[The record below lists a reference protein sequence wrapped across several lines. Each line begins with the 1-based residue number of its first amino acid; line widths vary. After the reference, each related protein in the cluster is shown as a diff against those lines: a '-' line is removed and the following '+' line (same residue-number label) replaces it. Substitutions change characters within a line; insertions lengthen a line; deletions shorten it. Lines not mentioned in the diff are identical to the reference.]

1 MAVPA
6 QNMISFLKLTRPVN
20 LLLIILVQGIIKY
33 GLLETLDVQVSLDNF
48 RFRLLVFATV
58 CIAAAGNVI
67 NDIFDVNIDRIN
79 KPQQVI
85 VGRRITEKS
94 AYNFYIILNILGVG
108 VGFYLSNL
116 LDHPGLAAVFIVIS
130 ALLYVYAT
138 QLKSI
143 LLLGNIL
150 ISVLV
155 ASSLLILIL
164 FDIFPAIDTELKES
178 QVLSSQTILMYA
190 GFAFY
195 INFIREIVKD
205 LQDIDGDKNGGCKTL
220 PIVLGR
226 RRTVNVVFVLGVIAL
241 LSLLI
246 YTYFVLYNY
255 QKVVFYFVFLMAAP
269 LLFFCI
275 KAWHAENNKHFG
287 VLSIILKVVMLT
299 GICSIIFYTEVIIK
313 L

>member
-150 ISVLV
+150 ISLLV

-178 QVLSSQTILMYA
+178 QVLSSQAILMYA
-190 GFAFY
+190 GFAFF

-205 LQDIDGDKNGGCKTL
+205 LQDIDGDKNGGRKTL

-241 LSLLI
+241 LCVLL

-255 QKVVFYFVFLMAAP
+255 QKVVLYFVFLVAAP
-269 LLFFCI
+269 ILFFCI
-275 KAWHAENNKHFG
+275 KAWNAENDKHFA
-287 VLSIILKVVMLT
+287 VLSIILKVVMFT
-299 GICSIIFYTEVIIK
+299 GICSIIFYAEVIIK

>member
-20 LLLIILVQGIIKY
+20 LLLIILVQGMIKY
-33 GLLETLDVQVSLDNF
+33 GLLEALDVQVSLDNF

-67 NDIFDVNIDRIN
+67 NDILDVNIDRIN
-79 KPQQVI
+79 KPQRVI
-85 VGRRITEKS
+85 VGKKISEKG

-108 VGFYLSNL
+108 VGFYLANL
-116 LDHPGLAAVFIVIS
+116 LDHPGLAAVFIIIS
-130 ALLYVYAT
+130 ALLYIYAS
-138 QLKSI
+138 QLKSV
-143 LLLGNIL
+143 LLVGNIL
-150 ISVLV
+150 ISLLV

-164 FDIFPAIDTELKES
+164 FDIFPAIDNEIKES
-178 QVLSSQTILMYA
+178 QILSSQVILMYA
-190 GFAFY
+190 GFAFF

-205 LQDIDGDKNGGCKTL
+205 LKDIDGDKNGGRKTL

-226 RRTVNVVFVLGVIAL
+226 RRTVNVVFVLGAIAL
-241 LSLLI
+241 LSLLL

-255 QKVVFYFVFLMAAP
+255 QKVVFYIVFLVAAP

-275 KAWHAENNKHFG
+275 KAWNAENNKHFA
-287 VLSIILKVVMLT
+287 VLSIILKLVMLA
-299 GICSIIFYTEVIIK
+299 GICSIIFYAEVVM
-313 L
+313 

>member
-85 VGRRITEKS
+85 VGRRITEKA

-164 FDIFPAIDTELKES
+164 FDIFPAIDTQLKES
-178 QVLSSQTILMYA
+178 QVLSSQAILMYA

>member
-20 LLLIILVQGIIKY
+20 LLLIILVQGMIKY
-33 GLLETLDVQVSLDNF
+33 GLLEALDVQVSLDNF

-67 NDIFDVNIDRIN
+67 NDILDVNIDRIN
-79 KPQQVI
+79 KPQRVI
-85 VGRRITEKS
+85 VGKKISEKG

-116 LDHPGLAAVFIVIS
+116 LGHPGLAAVFIVIS
-130 ALLYVYAT
+130 ALLYIYAS
-138 QLKSI
+138 QLKSV
-143 LLLGNIL
+143 LLVGNIL
-150 ISVLV
+150 ISLLV

-164 FDIFPAIDTELKES
+164 FDIFPAIDNEIKES
-178 QVLSSQTILMYA
+178 QILSSQVILMYA
-190 GFAFY
+190 GFAFF

-205 LQDIDGDKNGGCKTL
+205 LKDIDGDKNGGRKTL

-226 RRTVNVVFVLGVIAL
+226 RRTVNVVFVLGAIAL
-241 LSLLI
+241 LSLLL

-255 QKVVFYFVFLMAAP
+255 QKVVFYFVFLVAAP

-275 KAWHAENNKHFG
+275 KAWNAENDKHFA
-287 VLSIILKVVMLT
+287 VLSVILKVVMLT
-299 GICSIIFYTEVIIK
+299 GICSIIFYAEVVM
-313 L
+313 

>member
-138 QLKSI
+138 QLKSM

-150 ISVLV
+150 ISLLV

-178 QVLSSQTILMYA
+178 QVLSSQAILMYA
-190 GFAFY
+190 GFAFF

-205 LQDIDGDKNGGCKTL
+205 LQDIDGDKNGGRKTL

-241 LSLLI
+241 LCVLL

-255 QKVVFYFVFLMAAP
+255 QKVVLYFVFLVAAP
-269 LLFFCI
+269 ILFFCI
-275 KAWHAENNKHFG
+275 KAWNAENDKHFA

-299 GICSIIFYTEVIIK
+299 GICSIIFYAEVIIK

>member
-85 VGRRITEKS
+85 VGRRITEKA

-150 ISVLV
+150 ISLLV

-178 QVLSSQTILMYA
+178 QILSSQAILMYA

-205 LQDIDGDKNGGCKTL
+205 LQDIDGDKNGGRKTL

-241 LSLLI
+241 LCVLL

-255 QKVVFYFVFLMAAP
+255 QKVVLYFVFLVAAP
-269 LLFFCI
+269 ILFFCI
-275 KAWHAENNKHFG
+275 KAWNAENDKHFA
-287 VLSIILKVVMLT
+287 VLSIILKVVMFT
-299 GICSIIFYTEVIIK
+299 GICSIIFYAEVIIK

>member
-1 MAVPA
+1 M
-6 QNMISFLKLTRPVN
+6 SFLKLTRPVN

-138 QLKSI
+138 QLKSM

-150 ISVLV
+150 ISLLV

-178 QVLSSQTILMYA
+178 QVLSSQAILMYA
-190 GFAFY
+190 GFAFF

-205 LQDIDGDKNGGCKTL
+205 LQDIDGDKNGGRKTL

-241 LSLLI
+241 LCVLL

-255 QKVVFYFVFLMAAP
+255 QKVVLYFVFLVAAP
-269 LLFFCI
+269 ILFFCI
-275 KAWHAENNKHFG
+275 KAWNAENDKHFA
-287 VLSIILKVVMLT
+287 VLSIILKVVMFT
-299 GICSIIFYTEVIIK
+299 GICSIIFYAEVIIK

>member
-138 QLKSI
+138 QLKSM

-150 ISVLV
+150 ISLLV

-178 QVLSSQTILMYA
+178 QVLSSQAILMYA
-190 GFAFY
+190 GFAFF

-205 LQDIDGDKNGGCKTL
+205 LQDIDGDKNGGRKTL

-241 LSLLI
+241 LCVLL

-255 QKVVFYFVFLMAAP
+255 QKVVLYFVFLVAAP
-269 LLFFCI
+269 ILFFCI
-275 KAWHAENNKHFG
+275 KAWNAENDKHFA
-287 VLSIILKVVMLT
+287 VLSIILKVVMFT
-299 GICSIIFYTEVIIK
+299 GICSIIFYAEVIIK

>member
-6 QNMISFLKLTRPVN
+6 LNMISYLKLTRPFN

-85 VGRRITEKS
+85 VGRRITEKA

-138 QLKSI
+138 QLKSM

-150 ISVLV
+150 ISLLV

-164 FDIFPAIDTELKES
+164 FDIFPAIDTQLKES
-178 QVLSSQTILMYA
+178 QVLSSQAILMYA

-255 QKVVFYFVFLMAAP
+255 RKVVFYFVFLMAAP

-275 KAWHAENNKHFG
+275 KAWNAENHKHFG

>member
-205 LQDIDGDKNGGCKTL
+205 LRDIDGDKNGGCKTL

>member
-1 MAVPA
+1 M
-6 QNMISFLKLTRPVN
+6 SFLKLTRPVN

-150 ISVLV
+150 ISLLV

-178 QVLSSQTILMYA
+178 QVLSSQAILMYA
-190 GFAFY
+190 GFAFF

-205 LQDIDGDKNGGCKTL
+205 LQDIDGDKNGGRKTL

-241 LSLLI
+241 LCVLL

-255 QKVVFYFVFLMAAP
+255 QKVVLYFVFLVAAP
-269 LLFFCI
+269 ILFFCI
-275 KAWHAENNKHFG
+275 KAWNAENNKHFG

>member
-138 QLKSI
+138 QMKSM

-150 ISVLV
+150 ISLLV

-178 QVLSSQTILMYA
+178 QVLSSQAILMYA
-190 GFAFY
+190 GFAFF

-205 LQDIDGDKNGGCKTL
+205 LQDIDGDKNGGRKTL

-241 LSLLI
+241 LCVLL

-255 QKVVFYFVFLMAAP
+255 QKVVLYFVFLVAAP
-269 LLFFCI
+269 ILFFCI
-275 KAWHAENNKHFG
+275 KAWNAENDKHFA
-287 VLSIILKVVMLT
+287 VLSIILKVVMFT
-299 GICSIIFYTEVIIK
+299 GICSIIFYAEVIIK

>member
-1 MAVPA
+1 MAVPV

-33 GLLETLDVQVSLDNF
+33 GLLEALDVQVSLDNF

-67 NDIFDVNIDRIN
+67 NDIHDVNIDRIN
-79 KPQQVI
+79 KPQRVI
-85 VGRRITEKS
+85 VGKKVSEKA

-116 LDHPGLAAVFIVIS
+116 LNHPGLAAVFIVIS
-130 ALLYVYAT
+130 ALLYIYAS
-138 QLKSI
+138 QLKSV
-143 LLLGNIL
+143 LLVGNIL
-150 ISVLV
+150 ISILV

-164 FDIFPAIDTELKES
+164 FDIFPAIDNEPKES
-178 QVLSSQTILMYA
+178 QILSSQVILMYA
-190 GFAFY
+190 GFAFF

-205 LQDIDGDKNGGCKTL
+205 LQDIDGDQNGGHKTL

-226 RRTVNVVFVLGVIAL
+226 RRTVNVVFMLGVIAL
-241 LSLLI
+241 LGLLL

-255 QKVVFYFVFLMAAP
+255 QKVVFYFVFLIAAP

-275 KAWHAENNKHFG
+275 KAWNAENIKHFA
-287 VLSIILKVVMLT
+287 VLSRILKVVMLT
-299 GICSIIFYTEVIIK
+299 GICSIVFYAEVVTQ

>member
-138 QLKSI
+138 QLKSM

-150 ISVLV
+150 ISLLV

-178 QVLSSQTILMYA
+178 QVLSSQAILMYA
-190 GFAFY
+190 GFAFF

-205 LQDIDGDKNGGCKTL
+205 LQDIDGDKNGGRKTL

-241 LSLLI
+241 LCVLL

-255 QKVVFYFVFLMAAP
+255 QKVVLYFVFLVAAP
-269 LLFFCI
+269 ILFFCI
-275 KAWHAENNKHFG
+275 KAWNAENDKHFA
-287 VLSIILKVVMLT
+287 VLSIILKVVMFT
-299 GICSIIFYTEVIIK
+299 GICSIIFYSEVVDH

>member
-150 ISVLV
+150 ISLLV

-178 QVLSSQTILMYA
+178 QVLSSQAILMYA
-190 GFAFY
+190 GFAFF

-205 LQDIDGDKNGGCKTL
+205 LQDIDGDKNGGRKTL

-241 LSLLI
+241 LCVLL

-255 QKVVFYFVFLMAAP
+255 QKVVLYFVFLVAAP
-269 LLFFCI
+269 ILFFCI
-275 KAWHAENNKHFG
+275 KAWNAENNKHFG

-299 GICSIIFYTEVIIK
+299 GICSIIFYAEVIIK

>member
-150 ISVLV
+150 ISLLV

-178 QVLSSQTILMYA
+178 QVLSSQAILMYA
-190 GFAFY
+190 GFAFF

-205 LQDIDGDKNGGCKTL
+205 LQDIDGDKNGGRKTL

-241 LSLLI
+241 LCVLL

-255 QKVVFYFVFLMAAP
+255 QKVVLYFVFLVAAP
-269 LLFFCI
+269 ILFFCI
-275 KAWHAENNKHFG
+275 KAWNAENNKHFG

>member
-150 ISVLV
+150 ISLLV

-178 QVLSSQTILMYA
+178 QVLSSQAILMYA
-190 GFAFY
+190 GFAFF

-205 LQDIDGDKNGGCKTL
+205 LQDIDGDKNGGRKTL

-241 LSLLI
+241 LCVLL

-255 QKVVFYFVFLMAAP
+255 QKVVLYFVFLVAAP

-275 KAWHAENNKHFG
+275 KAWNAENNKHFG

>member
-1 MAVPA
+1 M
-6 QNMISFLKLTRPVN
+6 SFLKLTRPVN

-138 QLKSI
+138 QLKSMF
-143 LLLGNIL
+143 LLGNIL

-155 ASSLLILIL
+155 ASILLILIL

-178 QVLSSQTILMYA
+178 QVLSSQAILMYA
-190 GFAFY
+190 GFAFF

-205 LQDIDGDKNGGCKTL
+205 LQDIDGDKNGGRKTL

-241 LSLLI
+241 LCVLL

-255 QKVVFYFVFLMAAP
+255 QKVVLYFVFLVAAP
-269 LLFFCI
+269 ILFFCI
-275 KAWHAENNKHFG
+275 KAWNAENNKHFG

-299 GICSIIFYTEVIIK
+299 GICSIIFYAEVIIK

>member
-33 GLLETLDVQVSLDNF
+33 GLLEALDVQVSLDNF

-138 QLKSI
+138 QLKSM

-150 ISVLV
+150 ISLLV

-178 QVLSSQTILMYA
+178 QVLSSQAILMYA
-190 GFAFY
+190 GFAFF

-205 LQDIDGDKNGGCKTL
+205 LQDIDGDKNGGRKTL

-241 LSLLI
+241 LCVLL

-255 QKVVFYFVFLMAAP
+255 QKVVLYFVFLVAAP
-269 LLFFCI
+269 ILFFCI
-275 KAWHAENNKHFG
+275 KAWNAENDKHFA
-287 VLSIILKVVMLT
+287 VLSIILKVVMFT
-299 GICSIIFYTEVIIK
+299 GICSIIFYAEVIIK

>member
-85 VGRRITEKS
+85 VGRRITEKA

-150 ISVLV
+150 ISLLV

-178 QVLSSQTILMYA
+178 QVLSSQAILMYA
-190 GFAFY
+190 GFAFF

-205 LQDIDGDKNGGCKTL
+205 LQDIDGDKNGGRKTL

-241 LSLLI
+241 LCVLL

-255 QKVVFYFVFLMAAP
+255 QKVVLYFVFLVAAP
-269 LLFFCI
+269 ILFFCI
-275 KAWHAENNKHFG
+275 KAWNAENDKHFA
-287 VLSIILKVVMLT
+287 VLSIILKVVMFT
-299 GICSIIFYTEVIIK
+299 GICSIIFYAEVIIK

>member
-150 ISVLV
+150 ISLLV

-178 QVLSSQTILMYA
+178 QVLSSQAILMYA
-190 GFAFY
+190 GFAFF

-205 LQDIDGDKNGGCKTL
+205 LQDIDGDKNGGRKTL

-241 LSLLI
+241 LCVLL

-255 QKVVFYFVFLMAAP
+255 QKVVLYFVFLVAAP
-269 LLFFCI
+269 ILFFCI
-275 KAWHAENNKHFG
+275 KAWNAENDKHFA